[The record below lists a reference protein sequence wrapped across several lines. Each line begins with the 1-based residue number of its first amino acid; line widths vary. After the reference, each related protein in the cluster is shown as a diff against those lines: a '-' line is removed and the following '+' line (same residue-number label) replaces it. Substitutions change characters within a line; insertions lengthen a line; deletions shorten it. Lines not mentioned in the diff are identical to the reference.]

1 MNTTELLHRVSE
13 LIPPENLEGVE
24 AVIQYQLETPVFH
37 EFTDGSVKAVTGVH
51 DAPDVTVIISEENI
65 RRLLA
70 GELRLG
76 RAVFTGKLRVRGDLL
91 LAQRLLGLVD
101 REALAGLLGEENEN
115 A

>member
-13 LIPPENLEGVE
+13 LFPADRLAGVD

-37 EFTDGSVKAVTGVH
+37 EFSGGTVTAVTGTH
-51 DAPDVTVIISEENI
+51 DAPDVTVIISEQNI

-70 GELRLG
+70 GDLRLG
-76 RAVFTGKLRVRGDLL
+76 RAVFSGKLRVRGDLL

-101 REALAGLLGEENEN
+101 RDSLARLLGEEQ